1 MLTADVTIDPA
12 SPLTWFNLGL
22 AGAFAWAGIRG
33 LVWLKPAV
41 DQLKSDMEDL
51 REENRTLN
59 RFLREAIVPAV
70 TTANDL
76 SEKSTEALNDST
88 ELMRQLLKELRSRD
102 KRP

>member
-1 MLTADVTIDPA
+1 MLADIVVDPS

-41 DQLKSDMEDL
+41 DTLKSDLEQL
-51 REENRTLN
+51 REENRSLN

-88 ELMRQLLKELRSRD
+88 ELMRQLLREL
-102 KRP
+102 KRRP